1 MMTVNRAMLLSLM
14 LSIAAYG
21 NGRAAEP
28 SGTAP
33 PTSSTEF
40 TLCSST
46 YALCTDA
53 DCTPIPGQTGNLSC
67 GCQVHTGYS
76 AATQAC
82 QSGQAKPGG
91 KIKSR
96 YFPVESYEICSNIR
110 PWAWCLDV
118 PCTIDKKGPS
128 IDKKGPSKAT
138 CTCTTVDNQSPW
150 VGQANNP
157 ASCTNGIIS
166 SATVQG
172 IEKIG
177 RFINDQKL
185 WPPFTPKVLKN
196 PSP

>member
-1 MMTVNRAMLLSLM
+1 MAVTKAMLLSLM

-21 NGRAAEP
+21 SGRAAGP
-28 SGTAP
+28 SGTP
-33 PTSSTEF
+33 PASSTSF

-53 DCTPIPGQTGNLSC
+53 ACMPIPGQTGNFCC

-82 QSGQAKPGG
+82 QSGHPKPGG

-96 YFPVESYEICSNIR
+96 YFPVEAYEICSNPR

-118 PCTIDKKGPS
+118 PCTIDKKDPS
-128 IDKKGPSKAT
+128 RAT
-138 CTCTTVDNQSPW
+138 CTCTSPPAGSQSSPW

-166 SATVQG
+166 SATVDG
-172 IEKIG
+172 IETIG

-185 WPPFTPKVLKN
+185 WPPYTPKVLNSRN
-196 PSP
+196 P

>member
-1 MMTVNRAMLLSLM
+1 MIVTRATLLLSLM
-14 LSIAAYG
+14 LRLPRTAMDERPSPV
-21 NGRAAEP
+21 GRR
-28 SGTAP
+28 P
-33 PTSSTEF
+33 PASSTGF

-53 DCTPIPGQTGNLSC
+53 DCTPIPGQNGNLSC

-82 QSGQAKPGG
+82 QLGHPKPGG

-118 PCTIDKKGPS
+118 PCTIDKK
-128 IDKKGPSKAT
+128 DPSKAT
-138 CTCTTVDNQSPW
+138 CTCTTAENQGPW

-166 SATVQG
+166 SATVHD
-172 IEKIG
+172 IEQIG
-177 RFINDQKL
+177 RYINDQKL
-185 WPPFTPKVLKN
+185 WPPYTPKVLNN

>member
-1 MMTVNRAMLLSLM
+1 MLTVTRAMLLSLM

-28 SGTAP
+28 GGTASP
-33 PTSSTEF
+33 ASSTGF

-46 YALCTDA
+46 YALCTNA

-82 QSGQAKPGG
+82 QPGHPKPGG
-91 KIKSR
+91 KIKLR
-96 YFPVESYEICSNIR
+96 YFPIESYEICSNIR

-118 PCTIDKKGPS
+118 PCTIDKK
-128 IDKKGPSKAT
+128 DPSKAT
-138 CTCTTVDNQSPW
+138 CTCTTVDHQSPW

-166 SATVQG
+166 SATVHD
-172 IEKIG
+172 IEQIG

>member
-1 MMTVNRAMLLSLM
+1 MTVTRAMLLSLM
-14 LSIAAYG
+14 LSIAVCG
-21 NGRAAEP
+21 GGRTAEP
-28 SGTAP
+28 GGTP
-33 PTSSTEF
+33 PASSTGF

-53 DCTPIPGQTGNLSC
+53 ECSPIPGQSGDFSC

-76 AATQAC
+76 AATQSC
-82 QSGQAKPGG
+82 QSGHPKPGG

-96 YFPVESYEICSNIR
+96 YFPVESYEICLNPR

-118 PCTIDKKGPS
+118 PCTIDKK
-128 IDKKGPSKAT
+128 DPSKAT
-138 CTCTTVDNQSPW
+138 CTCTTRENQGPW

-172 IEKIG
+172 IEQIG

-185 WPPFTPKVLKN
+185 WPPFTPKVLNSPN
-196 PSP
+196 P

>member
-1 MMTVNRAMLLSLM
+1 MMIVTRAALLSSLM
-14 LSIAAYG
+14 LSIAAYA

-28 SGTAP
+28 GKAAP
-33 PTSSTEF
+33 PASSAGF

-53 DCTPIPGQTGNLSC
+53 ECTPIPGQTENYSC

-82 QSGQAKPGG
+82 QSGHPKPGG

-96 YFPVESYEICSNIR
+96 YFPVESYEICSTPR
-110 PWAWCLDV
+110 AWAWCLDV
-118 PCTIDKKGPS
+118 PCTIDKK
-128 IDKKGPSKAT
+128 DPSKAT
-138 CTCTTVDNQSPW
+138 CTCTSPPSGSQGPW

-166 SATVQG
+166 SATVEG
-172 IEKIG
+172 IEQIG
-177 RFINDQKL
+177 RFINGQKL
-185 WPPFTPKVLKN
+185 WPPYTPKVLKSTN
-196 PSP
+196 P

>member
-1 MMTVNRAMLLSLM
+1 MMTVTRAMLLSLM
-14 LSIAAYG
+14 LSIAVYG

-28 SGTAP
+28 GGAAP
-33 PTSSTEF
+33 PAPSTGF

-82 QSGQAKPGG
+82 QSGHPKPGG

-118 PCTIDKKGPS
+118 PCTIDKK
-128 IDKKGPSKAT
+128 DPSKAT
-138 CTCTTVDNQSPW
+138 CTCTTVDNQTPW

-157 ASCTNGIIS
+157 ASCMNGIIS
-166 SATVQG
+166 SATVHD
-172 IEKIG
+172 IEQIG

-196 PSP
+196 LSP